1 MVELADLALD
11 IAIRTDPGKEPSK
24 QVNEDSSGDRKT
36 AFGHLIVVCDG
47 MGGHSGGLEASQAA
61 LAAIYRTFDVA
72 ETASPSREVL
82 RLSIQHANEMV
93 YKLAPPSRLGD
104 DLSRPGST
112 VVAMLVHAHGV
123 DIGHVGDSRCY
134 RVRGH
139 AIEAMTKDH
148 SIVQEMVDAKML
160 SPEQAKGHPDANR
173 ITRALGSRMDV
184 AVDVTTVDYA
194 AGDVFVSCSDGLSD
208 VVDPEDIL
216 RIVTGGSAEQA
227 AGQLVDLANARGGP
241 DNITVTVV
249 RTRANAAFRGV
260 AKTLPDHPAD
270 ADTPVPGA
278 PPAAAPAPQKTLVQA
293 PIPAASGPEVEGQA
307 LAAPQA
313 APSEPIH
320 ESSHPPSEPRRRTP
334 IGLVVAIALV
344 VVGLGVG
351 GFALYKFQTTPKHVV
366 PPMLPTTP
374 GVASTTTVKTVA
386 PRTTED
392 DEVEPLRPLGDG
404 GVRD

>member
-1 MVELADLALD
+1 MAELDDLALD
-11 IAIRTDPGKEPSK
+11 VAIRTDPGKEPTK
-24 QVNEDSSGDRKT
+24 QVNEDSSGERKT
-36 AFGHLIVVCDG
+36 AFGHLVVVCDG

-112 VVAMLVHAHGV
+112 VVVMLVHAHGV

-160 SPEQAKGHPDANR
+160 TPDQAKGHPDANR

-249 RTRANAAFRGV
+249 RTRANAAFRAV

-270 ADTPVPGA
+270 KDTPVPEPA
-278 PPAAAPAPQKTLVQA
+278 PAAPQKTLVQA

-313 APSEPIH
+313 PPVEPIH

-334 IGLVVAIALV
+334 IGLVLAIVLV
-344 VVGLGVG
+344 VLGLGVG

-366 PPMLPTTP
+366 PPMIPTTP
-374 GVASTTTVKTVA
+374 GVASTPAAMTVT
-386 PRTTED
+386 PRATDD
-392 DEVEPLRPLGDG
+392 DEVEPLRALTDG

>member
-1 MVELADLALD
+1 MAELVDLALD
-11 IAIRTDPGKEPSK
+11 VAIRTDPGKEPTK
-24 QVNEDSSGDRKT
+24 QVNEDSCGERKT
-36 AFGHLIVVCDG
+36 AFGHLVVVCDG

-72 ETASPSREVL
+72 ETNAPVREVL
-82 RLSIQHANEMV
+82 RLAIQHANEMV

-112 VVAMLVHAHGV
+112 VVAMVIHPHGAE
-123 DIGHVGDSRCY
+123 IGHVGDSRCY

-139 AIEAMTKDH
+139 TIEAMTKDH

-160 SPEQAKGHPDANR
+160 TPEQAKDHPDANR

-184 AVDVTTVDYA
+184 NVDVTTVDYV

-278 PPAAAPAPQKTLVQA
+278 APTPAPAKTLIQA

-307 LAAPQA
+307 LAAPQV
-313 APSEPIH
+313 APEPIH

-334 IGLVVAIALV
+334 VGLIVAIIV
-344 VVGLGVG
+344 VVIGLGVG
-351 GFALYKFQTTPKHVV
+351 GFALYKVQTTPKHVV
-366 PPMLPTTP
+366 PPMMPTTP
-374 GVASTTTVKTVA
+374 GVASTPAMKTVT
-386 PRTTED
+386 PRATED
-392 DEVEPLRPLGDG
+392 DEVEPLRPLGDASA
-404 GVRD
+404 RD